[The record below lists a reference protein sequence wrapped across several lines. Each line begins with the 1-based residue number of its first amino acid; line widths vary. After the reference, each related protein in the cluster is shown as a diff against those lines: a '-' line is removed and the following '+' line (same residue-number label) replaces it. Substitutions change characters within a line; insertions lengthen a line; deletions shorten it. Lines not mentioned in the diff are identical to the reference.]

1 MTQSFSIRELT
12 YSDTAIRLGIDNTPT
27 DEILKNLQNVIQFIL
42 EPISN
47 NFDSQIMITSGY
59 RSPALCQA
67 IGSKPTSQ
75 HTLGMA
81 VDFEKIVTH
90 KKEYNESLEELNII
104 SEQLKK
110 SQYNIEELNLKYSLM
125 KKTLL
130 KTMDQYETLKDSFDD
145 DGENNEK
152 NTLFCTF
159 DNLMPPIPF
168 VYNK

>member
-81 VDFEKIVTH
+81 VDFEILGTPNKEVSDWIVNH
-90 KKEYNESLEELNII
+90 LDFDQCILEFWKPEEPN
-104 SEQLKK
+104 SGWVHCSYKASGNRK
-110 SQYNIEELNLKYSLM
+110 QYLRAYKGNGRTI
-125 KKTLL
+125 
-130 KTMDQYETLKDSFDD
+130 YEVL
-145 DGENNEK
+145 
-152 NTLFCTF
+152 
-159 DNLMPPIPF
+159 
-168 VYNK
+168 

>member
-42 EPISN
+42 KPISN

-81 VDFEKIVTH
+81 VDFEILGTPNKEVSDWIVNH
-90 KKEYNESLEELNII
+90 LDYDQCILEFWKPEEANSGWVHISYN
-104 SEQLKK
+104 K
-110 SQYNIEELNLKYSLM
+110 
-125 KKTLL
+125 
-130 KTMDQYETLKDSFDD
+130 
-145 DGENNEK
+145 ENNRK
-152 NTLFCTF
+152 MYLRAYKGNGRT
-159 DNLMPPIPF
+159 
-168 VYNK
+168 VYEVI

>member
-47 NFDSQIMITSGY
+47 NFNSQIMITSGY

-81 VDFEKIVTH
+81 VDFEILGTPNKEVSDWIVNH
-90 KKEYNESLEELNII
+90 LDFDQCILEFWKP
-104 SEQLKK
+104 EQPNSGWVHCSYKTSGNRKMYLKA
-110 SQYNIEELNLKYSLM
+110 YTANGR
-125 KKTLL
+125 TV
-130 KTMDQYETLKDSFDD
+130 YEV
-145 DGENNEK
+145 
-152 NTLFCTF
+152 
-159 DNLMPPIPF
+159 I
-168 VYNK
+168 

>member
-81 VDFEKIVTH
+81 VDFEILGTPNKEVSDWIVNH
-90 KKEYNESLEELNII
+90 LDFDQCILEFWKP
-104 SEQLKK
+104 EQPNSGWVHCSYKTSANRKMYLKA
-110 SQYNIEELNLKYSLM
+110 YSANGR
-125 KKTLL
+125 TV
-130 KTMDQYETLKDSFDD
+130 YEV
-145 DGENNEK
+145 
-152 NTLFCTF
+152 
-159 DNLMPPIPF
+159 I
-168 VYNK
+168 

>member
-81 VDFEKIVTH
+81 VDFEILGTPNKEVSDWIVDH
-90 KKEYNESLEELNII
+90 LDFDQCILEFWKP
-104 SEQLKK
+104 EQPNSGWVHCSYKTSGNRKMYLKA
-110 SQYNIEELNLKYSLM
+110 YTANGR
-125 KKTLL
+125 TV
-130 KTMDQYETLKDSFDD
+130 YEV
-145 DGENNEK
+145 
-152 NTLFCTF
+152 
-159 DNLMPPIPF
+159 I
-168 VYNK
+168 